1 MNRLSLKRSLIFA
14 GVFMMLFFRVSSC
27 FASAFLDPD
36 TAFNLRAELNSSRTI
51 VLHWTIAKGYK
62 LYRDKVTVGVES
74 GKAPFQAP
82 VLPKGIIF
90 SMPTTGEKLDIYHDQ
105 LHLELPLVKTVV
117 PFTLIVEY
125 QGCAEDGL
133 CYAPVT
139 KSFKVDPA
147 RPGLLST
154 GG

>member
-1 MNRLSLKRSLIFA
+1 MNKLSLKRTLLLGA
-14 GVFMMLFFRVSSC
+14 VFMMLFFRVSSC
-27 FASAFLDPD
+27 FASAFLDSD
-36 TAFNLRAELNSSRTI
+36 AAFNLKAELNSSRAI

-74 GKAPFQAP
+74 GKAPFQTP
-82 VLPKGIIF
+82 VLPKGIVFID
-90 SMPTTGEKLDIYHDQ
+90 PTTGQKLNIYHDQ
-105 LHLELPLVKTVV
+105 FDLELPLVKTAE

-133 CYAPVT
+133 CYPPIT

-147 RPGLLST
+147 RSGML
-154 GG
+154 